1 MSREAGDPRRR
12 RGDATRRIGQ
22 AADARHPD
30 WRSSFGGRTMS
41 REAGTPW
48 LAAGMRPGES
58 GKRPTR
64 DVPIGVPLSEAAR

>member
-1 MSREAGDPRRR
+1 
-12 RGDATRRIGQ
+12 
-22 AADARHPD
+22 
-30 WRSSFGGRTMS
+30 MS